1 MKNDSM
7 RKNQETSKTLN
18 LGWLLITLC
27 VLVYGIW
34 VIGDKA
40 VTLSQLNGDIDKAQQ
55 RLEAAQMEN
64 QQLKDEQA
72 NLSND
77 AYIEKLAR
85 EELGM
90 TRQGEIPYI
99 YAENKGDNASSEKN
113 D

>member
-1 MKNDSM
+1 MKDGN
-7 RKNQETSKTLN
+7 RKQQGKQKISGFN
-18 LGWLLITLC
+18 LGWLVVTLS

-40 VTLSQLNGDIDKAQQ
+40 VTLHHLNGDIDQARL
-55 RLEAAQMEN
+55 RLEEAQREN
-64 QQLKDEQA
+64 QQLKEENA
-72 NLSND
+72 NLSDN

-99 YAENKGDNASSEKN
+99 YAENK
-113 D
+113 

>member
-1 MKNDSM
+1 MKDDSV
-7 RKNQETSKTLN
+7 RKTQETSKKLN

-40 VTLSQLNGDIDKAQQ
+40 IILSHLNDDMDKAQQ

-99 YAENKGDNASSEKN
+99 YAENKGENASSKEK
-113 D
+113 